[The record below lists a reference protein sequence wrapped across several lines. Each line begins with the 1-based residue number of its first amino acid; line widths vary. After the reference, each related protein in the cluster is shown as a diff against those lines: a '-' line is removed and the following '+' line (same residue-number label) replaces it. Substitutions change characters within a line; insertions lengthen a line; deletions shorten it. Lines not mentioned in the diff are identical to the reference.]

1 MISKEILSS
10 ISNLFKEY
18 SVTKATIKNKDYM
31 WQSYID
37 FCDKYDES
45 PVPATGETLV
55 KYSVYLIV
63 QRECSIPTVRNHLS
77 VIKRHQKMSYD
88 IDVPSPSK
96 YLPLL
101 ATLKGGAK

>member
-63 QRECSIPTVRNHLS
+63 QRECSIPTVRNHFVLLRG
-77 VIKRHQKMSYD
+77 IKRCHMILMYLHP
-88 IDVPSPSK
+88 PSISR
-96 YLPLL
+96 Y
-101 ATLKGGAK
+101 